1 MIILASTYIGVGYVN
16 SMKKRI
22 DSLSQMIE
30 LLTVVKIKLEYEL
43 CAIPELFRLIINQ
56 EQGTYLCFLRYCADE
71 IDAGTSLKSS
81 WNKSVEKFSGEMCLS
96 KNDTALLMDF
106 SQTLGDTDV
115 SGQLSNIE
123 MYIELLGKNLKEAEK
138 EVTDK
143 SRVSISCSLFL
154 GLLVSILLI

>member
-1 MIILASTYIGVGYVN
+1 MIISASVYIGVGYVN

-56 EQGTYLCFLRYCADE
+56 EQGTYLCFLRYCVGE
-71 IDAGTSLKSS
+71 IVAGASLKNA
-81 WNKSVEKFSGEMCLS
+81 WNKSVDKFSGEMCLS
-96 KNDTALLMDF
+96 KNDTVLLIDF

-123 MYIELLGKNLKEAEK
+123 MYIELLSKNLKEAEK
-138 EVTDK
+138 EATDK

-154 GLLVSILLI
+154 GLMVSILLI